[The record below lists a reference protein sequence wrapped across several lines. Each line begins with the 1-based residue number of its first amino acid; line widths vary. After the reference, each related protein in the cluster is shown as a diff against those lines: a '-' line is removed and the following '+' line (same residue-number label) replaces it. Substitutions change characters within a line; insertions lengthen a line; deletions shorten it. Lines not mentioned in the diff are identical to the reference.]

1 MVIWPGCQ
9 HSWRTG
15 ATISLQKY
23 PIPYK
28 DPPPKV
34 QLCRTDVIFTG
45 YDIVPGNVEDHKK
58 KFEGKPWNFEVGKQ
72 KNQKCIDCA

>member
-1 MVIWPGCQ
+1 MAWMPTFLENRCNNKSPKNIP
-9 HSWRTG
+9 
-15 ATISLQKY
+15 ISN
-23 PIPYK
+23 K

-45 YDIVPGNVEDHKK
+45 YDIVPGNVEGHKK
-58 KFEGKPWNFEVGKQ
+58 KFEGKPWNFEVWKQ